1 MNASCNIC
9 AEKYNKTTR
18 KCIECEYCHYA
29 ACRQCCQT
37 YLLSDGVSFPTCMQS
52 NAECGREWTRKFCV
66 ASFTG
71 TFLNKTYKTHREQL
85 LYDHELALMPATQ
98 VIVEQMMEHERLNRE
113 IDAVKLQIRRLNARQ
128 AELRDQRNQLVRNP
142 NRENRAVFTRAC
154 PDPDCRGF
162 LSSQWKC
169 GLCHQWSCPEC
180 SEVKG
185 LVRDA
190 PHECNPDNVASTALM
205 RQDTKPCP
213 TCGMGIF
220 RISGCS
226 QLWCTQCHTAFCW
239 NTGQIETRHVHNPH
253 YFEWMR
259 LQQTN
264 GAGAGGNLPRDPAD
278 IPCGRELCTVFVRRI
293 MKLFEKRKIPADI
306 NKYLTRMVRQTI
318 HLNRV
323 VVPTYRTD
331 AANDNRGLRIKY
343 LRKYIS
349 EAEFKKSLQY
359 NHKKNSKKRDIMDV
373 LQMMVITCT
382 DILHRLKEELMKDMP
397 VEVVVE
403 EDPNQA
409 YHHEY
414 RRHMNEV
421 YERVYTVANQ
431 TTDPVPR
438 MRLINMDEHVPSS
451 DVPLSEVA
459 VIDRNV
465 HHYTAICTQYTEEI
479 RLLKNYAND
488 CLQEIGATYGC
499 RPMQFDRNMDLV
511 SGATSLQQLTTEST
525 FGAQV
530 SLVHYAPS
538 TTRTTEDV
546 A

>member
-1 MNASCNIC
+1 MDEPTPQLICNIC

-18 KCIECEYCHYA
+18 KLIECEYCHYA

-37 YLLSDGVSFPTCMQS
+37 YLLSDGVSFPTCMRPNS
-52 NAECGREWTRKFCV
+52 ECGREWTRKFCA

-71 TFLNKTYKTHREQL
+71 IFLNKTYKKHCEQL
-85 LYDHELALMPATQ
+85 LYDRELALMPATQ
-98 VIVEQMMEHERLNRE
+98 VIVEQLMEQERLTRE
-113 IDAVKLQIRRLNARQ
+113 ISEVKLQIRRLNARE
-128 AELRDQRNQLVRNP
+128 ADLRDQRNQIGRNTH
-142 NRENRAVFTRAC
+142 RENRAVFTRAC

-162 LSSQWKC
+162 LSTQWKC

-185 LVRDA
+185 LARDA

-259 LQQTN
+259 LQQSN
-264 GAGAGGNLPRDPAD
+264 GGAGVGAGHLPRDPFD
-278 IPCGRELCTVFVRRI
+278 IPCGRELCTIFVRRI
-293 MKLFEKRKIPADI
+293 MKLLEKHKIPADI
-306 NKYLTRMVRQTI
+306 NKHLVRTVRQVI

-323 VVPTYRTD
+323 VVPMYRTD
-331 AANDNRGLRIKY
+331 AADNNRGLRIRY
-343 LRKYIS
+343 LRKCID
-349 EAEFKKSLQY
+349 EAEFKKLLQL

-373 LQMMVITCT
+373 LQMMVVTCT
-382 DILHRLKEELMKDMP
+382 DILHRLREELMKDVP
-397 VEVVVE
+397 EEVGTE
-403 EDPNQA
+403 EVDPNQA
-409 YHHEY
+409 YHDY
-414 RRHMNEV
+414 QRHMNEV
-421 YERVYTVANQ
+421 YERVHTAANQ

-438 MRLINMDEHVPSS
+438 MRLINMDEHVSS
-451 DVPLSEVA
+451 ISVPLSEEV

-465 HHYTAICTQYTEEI
+465 RHYTAICTQYTEEI
-479 RLLKNYAND
+479 RLLVKYAND

-499 RPMQFDRNMDLV
+499 RPMCFDKNIDLV
-511 SGATSLQQLTTEST
+511 YAALT
-525 FGAQV
+525 
-530 SLVHYAPS
+530 
-538 TTRTTEDV
+538 TTRTTENVDV
-546 A
+546 